1 MSETVYWTMRN
12 GQQISVDDMD
22 INHLR
27 NTLKMIIRNTT
38 TKIVVKKEK
47 PLGNIEAC
55 FAEAEID
62 QLYNDLMD
70 LEGSEFY

>member
-1 MSETVYWTMRN
+1 MSEIVYWTMRN

-22 INHLR
+22 LNHLR
-27 NTLKMIIRNTT
+27 NTLKMIIKNST

-55 FAEAEID
+55 FAEAEMD
-62 QLYNDLMD
+62 QIYNDMED
-70 LEGSEFY
+70 EFDFH

>member
-1 MSETVYWTMRN
+1 MSEIVYWTMKN
-12 GQQISVDDMD
+12 DQQISVDDMD

-27 NTLKMIIRNTT
+27 NTLKMIIKNST

-47 PLGNIEAC
+47 PLGNIEDC
-55 FAEAEID
+55 FVEAEMD

>member
-1 MSETVYWTMRN
+1 MMSETVYWTMKN

-27 NTLKMIIRNTT
+27 NTLKMMLRNST

-55 FAEAEID
+55 FAEAEMD
-62 QLYNDLMD
+62 QLYNDMED
-70 LEGSEFY
+70 EFDFH

>member
-1 MSETVYWTMRN
+1 MFDIVYWTMKN
-12 GQQISVDDMD
+12 GQKKSVDDMD

-27 NTLKMIIRNTT
+27 NTLKMIIRNST

-55 FAEAEID
+55 FAEAEMN

-70 LEGSEFY
+70 LEDSEFY